1 MESIEKGDD
10 DAGLKSLIDL
20 AESTPKFLRPQ
31 LDQLISACIEV
42 YKSTNQVNWK
52 GLFIFETLYD
62 LLIFYFLGGFL
73 ETFSPWGCSYF
84 MWNRTRNG

>member
-20 AESTPKFLRPQ
+20 AEPTPKFLRPQ

-42 YKSTNQVNWK
+42 YKSTNQVN
-52 GLFIFETLYD
+52 
-62 LLIFYFLGGFL
+62 
-73 ETFSPWGCSYF
+73 
-84 MWNRTRNG
+84 